1 MNFNNWCFAIVSRL
15 VIIHWFHLERTCYDW
30 YIAIEIQF
38 LLVLPKH
45 NFRVVK
51 SFQVFRKKIFI
62 RINVFRISL
71 ANFFKSWNINK
82 NFHIVEAAALKT
94 RLKIL
99 DFFLKKVLLS
109 FLLLLFRYYSI
120 SLFNAWFVNFIPFL
134 ALRNRHWLERKKNN
148 FSASLLS
155 WLFRLP
161 LSWRSNLNVFNCKSK
176 CQLFSCLFFRWKEI
190 CNF

>member
-99 DFFLKKVLLS
+99 DFFFEKSFIVFSFAAFFGTTPSLSLMRDSWILFLFSHYVTDIGWREKKIIS
-109 FLLLLFRYYSI
+109 LLLFWADY
-120 SLFNAWFVNFIPFL
+120 FGFL
-134 ALRNRHWLERKKNN
+134 
-148 FSASLLS
+148 
-155 WLFRLP
+155 
-161 LSWRSNLNVFNCKSK
+161 
-176 CQLFSCLFFRWKEI
+176 
-190 CNF
+190 